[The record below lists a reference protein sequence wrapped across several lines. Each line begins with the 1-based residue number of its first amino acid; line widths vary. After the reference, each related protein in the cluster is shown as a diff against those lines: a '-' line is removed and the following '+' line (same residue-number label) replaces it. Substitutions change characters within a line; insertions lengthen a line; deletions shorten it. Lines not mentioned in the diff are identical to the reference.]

1 MSEINAICTSSN
13 HTTQNNNTPNPV
25 YSVIVPVYNVKP
37 YLSRCLDSILSQ
49 TFSDFELIIVD
60 DGSTDGSGQISDEY
74 ALKDSRIQVIH
85 QENGGLSAARNTGL
99 DRARGT
105 YVYFADSD
113 DYLKPELLE
122 KGYEQFKQGC
132 DLVAISVTALN
143 TDGTID
149 HRIHKAAVFDI
160 PTPEKRFD
168 FIVNSLFQYRIN
180 WEVWSLIFDRSL
192 IEK

>member
-1 MSEINAICTSSN
+1 M
-13 HTTQNNNTPNPV
+13 
-25 YSVIVPVYNVKP
+25 YNVKP

-60 DGSTDGSGQISDEY
+60 DGSTDGSGQISVEY

-132 DLVAISVTALN
+132 DLVAI
-143 TDGTID
+143 
-149 HRIHKAAVFDI
+149 RKAESNNIVKEVL
-160 PTPEKRFD
+160 PE
-168 FIVNSLFQYRIN
+168 LFERN
-180 WEVWSLIFDRSL
+180 WARA
-192 IEK
+192 